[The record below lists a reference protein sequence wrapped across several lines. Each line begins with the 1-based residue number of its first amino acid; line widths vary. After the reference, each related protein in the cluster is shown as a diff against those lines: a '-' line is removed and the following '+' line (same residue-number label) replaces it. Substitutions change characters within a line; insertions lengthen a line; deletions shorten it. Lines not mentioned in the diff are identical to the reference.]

1 MLEASI
7 VDENVALTRGYNMAF
22 GVMSEQI
29 YQIMNIEVFDTLL
42 KNSVPKGKESDDA
55 ETRKFAIKSLS
66 SAIKRWGPLNL
77 SPDTLKRSIET
88 FYQGMNDYQIDRR
101 GDVGSWVREE
111 SMLALNDFIQL
122 IQLQEYQ
129 ALREALGATH
139 HEFYARFISA
149 LLQQLCEKIDKV
161 REVAGRTLQE
171 FFKKVAIPHGVLAG
185 MESAD
190 QLAALFTSN
199 DHQGGFGVPVER
211 VVSEAVGYLPW
222 RNAEFVFTSIRPF
235 FDSNVFSISI
245 FKGLITSSGG
255 LTESTLKASS
265 NSLFEYL
272 SSMKEASHKK
282 IFLGKLIKIFEL
294 NLKDERVTVPLMK
307 TIEMVRQSLNPTL
320 EIQGLVLTM
329 YDRRSTLSGQVAA
342 DVRSHFGD
350 KVYDAVIP
358 RNVRV
363 AEAPS
368 FGKPALIY
376 DLKCAG
382 SQAYLRLAREVVA
395 REKSRRLQA
404 A

>member
-66 SAIKRWGPLNL
+66 SAIKRWGPQNL

-190 QLAALFTSN
+190 QLAALFTSS

-307 TIEMVRQSLNPTL
+307 TIEMLLASDYLTEQTEVLLDELNQIHAVTVQECSKSKNIVKL
-320 EIQGLVLTM
+320 MSSAGVFAAMLV
-329 YDRRSTLSGQVAA
+329 
-342 DVRSHFGD
+342 
-350 KVYDAVIP
+350 
-358 RNVRV
+358 
-363 AEAPS
+363 
-368 FGKPALIY
+368 
-376 DLKCAG
+376 
-382 SQAYLRLAREVVA
+382 
-395 REKSRRLQA
+395 
-404 A
+404 